1 MNTYAKTI
9 LRHDSNLYS
18 CLKWCFCFFVRGSW
32 QRNKSNA
39 TLLKLLPKSSNN
51 IKEFDANKNSSFS
64 PGGMES
70 PETNLEYLSKSLRI
84 FLNNLFVGK
93 KKSVL
98 FGFIGQAIT
107 QQLRPKALIVSLQPG
122 LGILMHQHFGSRFLI
137 ESLNKHG
144 FCVPYSKILRY
155 DRYAAVHHG
164 TKIPGISEY
173 SSVEPTQIMWHV
185 ADKANHRSRTL
196 HGRNIFYGVGIIR
209 SVTPAVSSFAI
220 PHLDH
225 FRLNVSTEDHFRLT
239 GI

>member
-1 MNTYAKTI
+1 M
-9 LRHDSNLYS
+9 
-18 CLKWCFCFFVRGSW
+18 
-32 QRNKSNA
+32 
-39 TLLKLLPKSSNN
+39 LKLLPKSSNN

-98 FGFIGQAIT
+98 LGFIGQAIM
-107 QQLRPKALIVSLQPG
+107 QKVPPKALIVSFQPG
-122 LGILMHQHFGSRFLI
+122 LGILMHHHFGSRFLI

-155 DRYAAVHHG
+155 DRCAAVHHG
-164 TKIPGISEY
+164 PKIPGISEY
-173 SSVEPTQIMWHV
+173 SSVEPTQIMSHV
-185 ADKANHRSRTL
+185 ADKADHSSRT
-196 HGRNIFYGVGIIR
+196 FMA
-209 SVTPAVSSFAI
+209 VTHSTGWALYAVMPAVSSFAI
-220 PHLDH
+220 PHLNR
-225 FRLNVSTEDHFRLT
+225 FRLKVSTEDHFRLT